1 MNNQILESK
10 SENHNIILIAII
22 IILLISALTL
32 SFYSVRLSNPYV
44 RSVLSIQG
52 DKIRGE
58 AIFEVNCA
66 VCHGSKGSGYVGP
79 NIQNIYK
86 HKSKIDLINQVISG
100 KTPPMPKFQP
110 STKDMADL
118 LIYLQDL

>member
-10 SENHNIILIAII
+10 SEKKNIILIAII
-22 IILLISALTL
+22 IIILISTLTL
-32 SFYSVRLSNPYV
+32 SFYYVRLSNPYV
-44 RSVLSIQG
+44 QSVLSIQG
-52 DKIRGE
+52 DKIRGK

-66 VCHGSKGSGYVGP
+66 VCHGSKGSGNVGP

-118 LIYLQDL
+118 LSYLQDL